1 MNTNI
6 FEIVW
11 EWRYRQWNRD
21 QGHRSYSLSF
31 MHLLMRL
38 MILNVDNLLICI
50 YVVYTK
56 YNYLFLNLTNFD
68 FEKKVWQNRG
78 RCTRVGKRVQRRG
91 GAVLPGTPPHVSV
104 GSGPWVGGKPFPQWH
119 FSPSRCLYKTNRAIV
134 FMSIFTQKHHTN
146 NHLVRIWSVWRL
158 I

>member
-1 MNTNI
+1 M
-6 FEIVW
+6 W

-56 YNYLFLNLTNFD
+56 YNYIFLNLTNFD

-78 RCTRVGKRVQRRG
+78 RCTRVGKRVKRRG
-91 GAVLPGTPPHVSV
+91 GEQCYLELHPMFLSTVVPELRVHLFHNGISLRHAVCIKQTELSYLCQYLCKNITPTITWCEF
-104 GSGPWVGGKPFPQWH
+104 GRYEDWFKD
-119 FSPSRCLYKTNRAIV
+119 
-134 FMSIFTQKHHTN
+134 
-146 NHLVRIWSVWRL
+146 
-158 I
+158 